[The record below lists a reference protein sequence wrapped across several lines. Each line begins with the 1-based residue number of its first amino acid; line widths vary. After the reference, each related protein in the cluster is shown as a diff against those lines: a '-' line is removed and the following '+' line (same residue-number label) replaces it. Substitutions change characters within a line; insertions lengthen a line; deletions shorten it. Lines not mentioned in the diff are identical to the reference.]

1 MSIKPPVDFP
11 ALRALIASFPA
22 GDEAAAGAAQAR
34 DAVLTKPPGALGRL
48 ESLAI
53 WLARWQGRARP
64 GAEKIR
70 VAVFAGNHGIAA
82 AGVSPYPPSVTAQM
96 VANFAAGG
104 AAINA
109 LSAAIGADLTV
120 VPLDLDRPSADFRD
134 QSALS
139 EAEFLAA
146 LAEGFRVVTPG
157 LDLLCIG
164 EMGIGN
170 TTAAAATAAG
180 LFGGA
185 AIDWVGPGTG
195 ATGPVLE
202 AKIKAVAEAAAFH
215 RAATGDPL
223 DLARRLGG
231 RELAAMLGACI
242 AARLARVPVVLDGYV
257 ATAAVAALG
266 LLRPDGLAHAV
277 AGHCSAEPAHRRLL
291 DTLGLP
297 PLLDLGMRLGEA
309 SGAAV
314 AAGIIRAAA
323 LAHNEMASFAE
334 AGVDGQDAG

>member
-1 MSIKPPVDFP
+1 MPIKPPVDLA

-22 GDEAAAGAAQAR
+22 GDDAAAEAARAR

-48 ESLAI
+48 ESLAV

-64 GAEKIR
+64 AAESIR
-70 VAVFAGNHGIAA
+70 IAVFAGNHGIAA
-82 AGVSPYPPSVTAQM
+82 AGVSPYPASVTAQM

-109 LSAAIGADLTV
+109 LSRAIGAELTV
-120 VPLDLDRPSADFRD
+120 VPLDLERPSADFRR
-134 QSALS
+134 QPALS
-139 EAEFLAA
+139 EAEFIAA
-146 LAEGFRVVTPG
+146 AAEGFKVVTPG
-157 LDLLCIG
+157 LDLLCLG

-170 TTAAAATAAG
+170 TSAAAATAAG

-195 ATGPVLE
+195 AAGPVLA
-202 AKIKAVAEAAAFH
+202 AKIAAVAEAARFH
-215 RAATGDPL
+215 RAETADPL

-266 LLRPDGLAHAV
+266 LIRPDGLAHAV

-291 DTLGLP
+291 DALDLP

-323 LAHNEMASFAE
+323 RTHNEMASFGE
-334 AGVDGQDAG
+334 AGVDGKDPG